1 MTGRRTS
8 ARQAAKANSQLS
20 SPPTDSH
27 DTAGTKRK
35 AQSASQGKSKRG
47 KKGEQKK
54 QNTIE
59 DSISAEITEKPKV
72 AEATGEPQSSKK
84 DEANEGVTNGR
95 NEGKED
101 RAERRQAADES
112 DREGEE
118 TAHKVEELTK
128 PRLSSAKQS
137 SETLDAPKQNGFEK
151 LMNKED
157 EHTNE
162 TIEGTGSKVP
172 TQDDAVEHSSKRE
185 SAMPSN
191 ILEKGIVY
199 FFFRGRV
206 SKDEPSGVNEV
217 ARSYMVLRPL
227 PHGAKLGGG
236 PIGDAG
242 TNRLLVLP
250 KKVLPLAR
258 DRFLVFVAK
267 ANCTMDDIKEQ
278 LSSSE
283 YATKTTGVRHTPA
296 ATPIGE
302 GVYAITQTGR
312 ETQLA
317 YILTIPAEIDE
328 VQRGIGLRQRGSY
341 ATSAK
346 NPQSSAP
353 ANVGLPKGA
362 DYPQDI
368 LDEFHGR
375 GWYVSS
381 KL

>member
-1 MTGRRTS
+1 
-8 ARQAAKANSQLS
+8 
-20 SPPTDSH
+20 
-27 DTAGTKRK
+27 
-35 AQSASQGKSKRG
+35 
-47 KKGEQKK
+47 
-54 QNTIE
+54 
-59 DSISAEITEKPKV
+59 
-72 AEATGEPQSSKK
+72 
-84 DEANEGVTNGR
+84 
-95 NEGKED
+95 
-101 RAERRQAADES
+101 
-112 DREGEE
+112 
-118 TAHKVEELTK
+118 
-128 PRLSSAKQS
+128 
-137 SETLDAPKQNGFEK
+137 
-151 LMNKED
+151 
-157 EHTNE
+157 
-162 TIEGTGSKVP
+162 
-172 TQDDAVEHSSKRE
+172 
-185 SAMPSN
+185 
-191 ILEKGIVY
+191 
-199 FFFRGRV
+199 
-206 SKDEPSGVNEV
+206 
-217 ARSYMVLRPL
+217 
-227 PHGAKLGGG
+227 
-236 PIGDAG
+236 
-242 TNRLLVLP
+242 
-250 KKVLPLAR
+250 
-258 DRFLVFVAK
+258 
-267 ANCTMDDIKEQ
+267 MDDIKEQ